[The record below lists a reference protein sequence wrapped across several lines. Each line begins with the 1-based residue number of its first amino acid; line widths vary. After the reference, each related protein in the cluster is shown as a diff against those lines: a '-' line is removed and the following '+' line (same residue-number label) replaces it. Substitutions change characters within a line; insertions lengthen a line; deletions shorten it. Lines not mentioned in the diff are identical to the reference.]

1 MVSKALIAVIII
13 AVVLG
18 AVGAVYF
25 MIFPSAEPPAT
36 LVVRAGTVEVNSGN
50 SWATATSG
58 MQLSADYSVRTGA
71 DGDAVVIFFGASAL
85 RLGPNTE
92 IRLSEILANATSIE
106 QVSGQ
111 TWSRILKVSGIEQY
125 EIETPTTVATVRGT
139 GFAVIVRGNDTD
151 VTVGDGAVNVGAIR
165 KEVVQGVVTRVVLAQ
180 ANVTANQTV
189 EIKAATL
196 DQPLVVRRVEYIDA
210 WVTKNIGEDV
220 TFRAEVKARIR
231 QKYGF
236 LIGAAKD
243 RYNLTD
249 ADVDM
254 YLDKIISGEIRIP
267 SNVQELLASGSTDIS
282 ALERATSG

>member
-1 MVSKALIAVIII
+1 
-13 AVVLG
+13 
-18 AVGAVYF
+18 
-25 MIFPSAEPPAT
+25 
-36 LVVRAGTVEVNSGN
+36 VNSGN

-92 IRLSEILANATSIE
+92 IRLSEILTNFTSIE
-106 QVSGQ
+106 LSNGQ
-111 TWSRILKVSGIEQY
+111 TWSRILKVSGIEEY

-139 GFAVIVRGNDTD
+139 GFAVVVRGNDTD
-151 VTVGDGAVNVGAIR
+151 VTVGDGSVNVGTIR
-165 KEVVQGVVTRVVLAQ
+165 KEFAAGAARRVVLAQ
-180 ANVTANQTV
+180 VNVTANQTV

-196 DQPLVVRRVEYIDA
+196 DQPLVVRRLEYIDA
-210 WVTKNIGEDV
+210 WVAKNIGEDV
-220 TFRAEVKARIR
+220 TFRAEVKAKIR

-249 ADVDM
+249 TDVDM

>member
-13 AVVLG
+13 AVVL
-18 AVGAVYF
+18 AVVGAVYF

-36 LVVRAGTVEVNSGN
+36 LVIRAGTVEVNSGN

-92 IRLSEILANATSIE
+92 IRLSEILTNFTSIE
-106 QVSGQ
+106 LSNGQ
-111 TWSRILKVSGIEQY
+111 TWSRILKVSGIEEY

-139 GFAVIVRGNDTD
+139 GFAVVVRGNDTD
-151 VTVGDGAVNVGAIR
+151 VTVGDGSVSVGTIR
-165 KEVVQGVVTRVVLAQ
+165 KEFAAGAARRVVLAQ

-196 DQPLVVRRVEYIDA
+196 DQPLVVRRLEYIDA
-210 WVTKNIGEDV
+210 WVAKNIGEDV
-220 TFRAEVKARIR
+220 TFMAEVKARIR

-249 ADVDM
+249 ANVDT

-267 SNVQELLASGSTDIS
+267 SNVQELLASGSTDIAS
-282 ALERATSG
+282 IERATSG

>member
-1 MVSKALIAVIII
+1 MVSKALIAVIIL
-13 AVVLG
+13 AVVL
-18 AVGAVYF
+18 AVVGAVYF
-25 MIFPSAEPPAT
+25 MIFPPAEPPAT

-92 IRLSEILANATSIE
+92 IRLSEILTNFTSIE
-106 QVSGQ
+106 LSNGQ
-111 TWSRILKVSGIEQY
+111 TWSRILKVSGIEEY

-139 GFAVIVRGNDTD
+139 GFAVVVSGNDTD
-151 VTVGDGAVNVGAIR
+151 VTVGDGSVNVGSIR
-165 KEVVQGVVTRVVLAQ
+165 KEVVQGVVTRVVLAEV
-180 ANVTANQTV
+180 NVSANQTV
-189 EIKAATL
+189 EIKAATIE
-196 DQPLVVRRVEYIDA
+196 QPLVVRRVDYIDA
-210 WVTKNIGEDV
+210 WVAKNIGEDV
-220 TFRAEVKARIR
+220 TFNEEVKARIR
-231 QKYGF
+231 QKYSF

-243 RYNLTD
+243 RYHLTD

-254 YLDKIISGEIRIP
+254 YLDKIISGEIKIP

-282 ALERATSG
+282 ALEHAASG